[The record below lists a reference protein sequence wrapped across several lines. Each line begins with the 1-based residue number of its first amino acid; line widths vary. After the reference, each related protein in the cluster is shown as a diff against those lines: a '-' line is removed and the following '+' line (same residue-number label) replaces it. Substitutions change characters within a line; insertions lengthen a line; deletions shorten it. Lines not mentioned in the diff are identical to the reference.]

1 MVLKRILVPIDFSP
15 PSAHALAYA
24 AEVAR
29 SVRAELIVLHVV
41 DQTYLAGT
49 GALRRANPKFAQLL
63 EEQWQVA
70 QTEML
75 RVRARR
81 QRAGRHV
88 RTLLRRGSP
97 ALTIVNTAK
106 REDADLIVMATHGRT
121 GMAHLLIGSVAERVV
136 RTATCAVLT
145 VRHRSAARSRL
156 R

>member
-1 MVLKRILVPIDFSP
+1 MVIKRILVPIDFSP
-15 PSAHALAYA
+15 PSAHALTYA
-24 AEVAR
+24 AKLAR
-29 SVRAELIVLHVV
+29 SVHAGLIVLHVV
-41 DQTYLAGT
+41 DQTYLADT
-49 GALRRANPKFAQLL
+49 VALRRANPRFAELL
-63 EEQWQVA
+63 EEQWRVA
-70 QTEML
+70 QSELL
-75 RVRARR
+75 RVRARQ

-88 RTLLRRGSP
+88 RTLLRRGPP
-97 ALTIVNTAK
+97 APTIVNTAK